1 MGHSLSS
8 PQSRAVTPLRW
19 MHSLICWKT
28 NELILHPGRETL
40 HPAIA
45 SCRFLVIPFSNLIK
59 YSLFLDFRWLYV
71 NPNTILQWVGCLRGQ
86 QGTFQSQIKCLNE
99 FFGELK
105 EKKKKRPYF
114 PVNTI
119 AWIQWAFAHEQKWM
133 PQILKSFWANYYMM
147 IKYAGPQYYKWTIMG

>member
-1 MGHSLSS
+1 MHTWLSMAVFLKSLSVKKRPWATALSS

-28 NELILHPGRETL
+28 TEPTLHPGKETP
-40 HPAIA
+40 HPVIA

-71 NPNTILQWVGCLRGQ
+71 NPNIILQWAGCLRGQ
-86 QGTFQSQIKCLNE
+86 QGASQSQIKCLNE

-105 EKKKKRPYF
+105 EEKKKDLTF
-114 PVNTI
+114 QS
-119 AWIQWAFAHEQKWM
+119 IQLHEYNGLLQKNRSGC
-133 PQILKSFWANYYMM
+133 LES
-147 IKYAGPQYYKWTIMG
+147 